1 MEHVLH
7 EAPDAGFV
15 GGDCGEARD
24 ATDGIAA
31 KGLRDDFRETYPLD
45 VTTGAPS
52 CFARSAAHFGQNN
65 LVQR

>member
-1 MEHVLH
+1 MCFH

-15 GGDCGEARD
+15 GGDFDGARD

-31 KGLRDDFRETYPLD
+31 KGPREDCRETYPLD
-45 VTTGAPS
+45 VPTGAPS
-52 CFARSAAHFGQNN
+52 CFARPAALLGERN